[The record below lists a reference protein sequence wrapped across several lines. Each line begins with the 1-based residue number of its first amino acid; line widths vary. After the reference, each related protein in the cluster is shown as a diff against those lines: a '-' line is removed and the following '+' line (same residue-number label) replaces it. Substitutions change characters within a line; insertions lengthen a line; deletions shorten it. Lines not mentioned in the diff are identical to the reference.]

1 MRISAKGEYAIK
13 AVLDLALHE
22 STGVVSIQEIA
33 TRQAIPQRYLE
44 QVLLQLKR
52 AGVLS
57 SRRGAAGG
65 YQIGRPPQEI
75 TVGEVLRAVEGKEAP
90 LGALRAN
97 GRGTDGHA
105 YELAEL
111 WEEIANAV
119 ARVVDGLTFADLAA
133 RAAARRRAAQPV
145 YHI

>member
-1 MRISAKGEYAIK
+1 MKISAKGEYAIK

-22 STGVVSIQEIA
+22 SARVVSIQEIA
-33 TRQAIPQRYLE
+33 TRQAIPPRYLE

-65 YQIGRPPQEI
+65 YQLGRPPGEI
-75 TVGEVLRAVEGKEAP
+75 TVGEVLRAVEGKETP
-90 LGALRAN
+90 LGAPRAN
-97 GRGTDGHA
+97 GRAADGHA
-105 YELAEL
+105 HELAEL
-111 WEEIANAV
+111 GEEIATAV

-133 RAAARRRAAQPV
+133 RAAARRRAEQPV